1 MTTSPSSRL
10 PVLVAYDG
18 SEGADQ
24 ALAWAAEEA
33 AATRLPLRV
42 LTVEQVPTSPW
53 GGDVQGRDSEMA
65 ERAGKV
71 LADAGFRDA
80 SVERHSGHVVG
91 ELLRQADAASMLVVG
106 SQGHGR
112 VGEVVTGSVS
122 QHLARHAT
130 CTVVVVRQPR
140 TPGHQRIVVGVD
152 GSPPSHA
159 ALEAACR
166 RAERTGEELLAV
178 HGWRVR
184 VPSTDV
190 WNAEPRSIEGIPE
203 RERLLAEAVAGVA
216 TDHPDVVLQQ
226 EVVPVS
232 PEQVLVDASSRASLV
247 VVGSRGLGFFSGLL
261 LGSVSQDVLARAHCP
276 VMVVR

>member
-1 MTTSPSSRL
+1 
-10 PVLVAYDG
+10 
-18 SEGADQ
+18 
-24 ALAWAAEEA
+24 
-33 AATRLPLRV
+33 
-42 LTVEQVPTSPW
+42 
-53 GGDVQGRDSEMA
+53 MA
-65 ERAGKV
+65 ERAAKV
-71 LADAGFRDA
+71 LADAGLRDA

-91 ELLRQADAASMLVVG
+91 ELLRQAESASMLVVG

-112 VGEVVTGSVS
+112 VGEVVVGSVS

-130 CTVVVVRQPR
+130 CTVVVVREPR
-140 TPGHQRIVVGVD
+140 TPGRQLIVVGVD
-152 GSPPSHA
+152 GSPSSKV
-159 ALEAACR
+159 ALEAACL

-190 WNAEPRSIEGIPE
+190 WNAEPRSIEGMEE
-203 RERLLAEAVAGVA
+203 RERLLAESVAGVA
-216 TDHPDVVLQQ
+216 SDHPDVVLQQ
-226 EVVPVS
+226 EVVPVA